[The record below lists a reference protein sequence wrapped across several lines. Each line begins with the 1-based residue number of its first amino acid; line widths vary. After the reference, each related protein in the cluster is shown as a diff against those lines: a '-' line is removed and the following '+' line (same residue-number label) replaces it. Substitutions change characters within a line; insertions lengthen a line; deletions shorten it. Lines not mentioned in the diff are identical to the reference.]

1 MEEKNGAGRQYD
13 LLKEYLTELGSV
25 AVAFSGGVDSAF
37 LLKTAVDILGR
48 DKVLAI
54 TAASSLFPER
64 EQKEAE
70 EFCVKYGIKQI
81 KVNHNAFE
89 IKGFENNPPN
99 RCYLCKR
106 RLFEQIISI
115 AEENNIKYVADGSNM
130 DDNGDYRPG
139 MEATRE
145 LNIKSPLQYAGL
157 YKKDIRELS
166 RKIGLPTWDKP
177 SIACLA
183 SRFAYGETI
192 SEEKLAM
199 VDKAEQLLSDL
210 GFRQLRVRIHGQ
222 ENGFT
227 ARIEI
232 MPEEFPQLMEGGSRK
247 RINKYFKE
255 IGFSYVALDL
265 EGYRMGKMN
274 NIVKTAWKER
284 QNEL

>member
-115 AEENNIKYVADGSNM
+115 AEENNIKYVADASNM

-232 MPEEFPQLMEGGSRK
+232 MPEEFPQLMEEDSRK

>member
-1 MEEKNGAGRQYD
+1 MAEKYAGRQYN
-13 LLKEYLTELGSV
+13 LLKEYLTGFGSV

-37 LLKTAVDILGR
+37 LLKTAVDILGK
-48 DKVLAI
+48 DNVIAVTAI
-54 TAASSLFPER
+54 SFLFPER

-70 EFCVKYGIKQI
+70 EFCIKYGIKQI
-81 KVNHNAFE
+81 KINHNEFE
-89 IKGFENNPPN
+89 IKGFKNNPPN

-115 AEENNIKYVADGSNM
+115 AEDKNIKHVVDGSNM

-139 MEATRE
+139 MEAARE

-166 RKIGLPTWDKP
+166 RKIGLSTWNKP
-177 SIACLA
+177 SLACLA
-183 SRFAYGETI
+183 SRFAYGEII

-199 VDKAEQLLSDL
+199 VDKAEQLLFDM

-222 ENGFT
+222 ENGFI

-232 MPEEFPQLMEGGSRK
+232 MPEEFPQLMEEDSRK
-247 RINKYFKE
+247 RINKYFRE

-265 EGYRMGKMN
+265 EGYRMGNMN
-274 NIVKTAWKER
+274 HFSKAACEGETK
-284 QNEL
+284 

>member
-1 MEEKNGAGRQYD
+1 MAEKYVGRQYD

-64 EQKEAE
+64 EQREAE

-89 IKGFENNPPN
+89 IKGFENNPPD

-192 SEEKLAM
+192 SGEKLAM
-199 VDKAEQLLSDL
+199 VDKAEQLLSDM

-222 ENGFT
+222 EKGLT

-232 MPEEFPQLMEGGSRK
+232 MPEEFPQLMEEDSRK

>member
-1 MEEKNGAGRQYD
+1 MAEKYAGRQYN
-13 LLKEYLTELGSV
+13 LLKEYLTGLGSV

-37 LLKTAVDILGR
+37 LLKTAVDILGK
-48 DKVLAI
+48 DNVIAVTAI
-54 TAASSLFPER
+54 SSLFPER
-64 EQKEAE
+64 EQREAE

-81 KVNHNAFE
+81 KVNHNEFE

-139 MEATRE
+139 MEAARE

-166 RKIGLPTWDKP
+166 RKIGLPIWNKP

-199 VDKAEQLLSDL
+199 VDKAEQFLFDM

-232 MPEEFPQLMEGGSRK
+232 MPEEFPQLMEEDSRK
-247 RINKYFKE
+247 RINKYFRE

-265 EGYRMGKMN
+265 EGYRMGNMN
-274 NIVKTAWKER
+274 HFSKAACEGETK
-284 QNEL
+284 

>member
-1 MEEKNGAGRQYD
+1 MAEKYAGRQYN
-13 LLKEYLTELGSV
+13 LLKEYLTRIGSV

-54 TAASSLFPER
+54 TAVSSLFPER
-64 EQKEAE
+64 EQREAE

-81 KVNHNAFE
+81 KVNHNEFE

-139 MEATRE
+139 MEAARE

-166 RKIGLPTWDKP
+166 RKIGLSTWNKP
-177 SIACLA
+177 SLACLA
-183 SRFAYGETI
+183 SRFAYGEII

-199 VDKAEQLLSDL
+199 VDKAEQLLFDM

-222 ENGFT
+222 ENGFI

-232 MPEEFPQLMEGGSRK
+232 MPEEFPQLMEEDSRK
-247 RINKYFKE
+247 RINKYFRE

-265 EGYRMGKMN
+265 EGYRMGNMN
-274 NIVKTAWKER
+274 HFSKAACEGETK
-284 QNEL
+284 

>member
-1 MEEKNGAGRQYD
+1 MAEKYAGRQYN
-13 LLKEYLTELGSV
+13 LLKEYLTRIGSV

-54 TAASSLFPER
+54 TAVSSLFPER
-64 EQKEAE
+64 EQREAE

-81 KVNHNAFE
+81 KVNHNEFE

-115 AEENNIKYVADGSNM
+115 AEDKNIKHVVDGSNM

-139 MEATRE
+139 MEAAKE

-166 RKIGLPTWDKP
+166 RKIGLSTWNKP
-177 SIACLA
+177 SLACLA
-183 SRFAYGETI
+183 SRFAYGEII
-192 SEEKLAM
+192 SEKKLAM
-199 VDKAEQLLSDL
+199 VDKAEQLLFDM

-222 ENGFT
+222 ENGFI

-232 MPEEFPQLMEGGSRK
+232 MPEEFPQLMEEDSRK
-247 RINKYFKE
+247 RINKYFRE

-265 EGYRMGKMN
+265 EGYRMGNMN
-274 NIVKTAWKER
+274 HFSKAACEGETK
-284 QNEL
+284 

>member
-1 MEEKNGAGRQYD
+1 MAEKYAGRQYD

-64 EQKEAE
+64 EQREAE

-89 IKGFENNPPN
+89 IKGFENNPPD

-157 YKKDIRELS
+157 HKKDVRELS

-192 SEEKLAM
+192 SGEKLAM
-199 VDKAEQLLSDL
+199 VDKAEQLLSDM

-232 MPEEFPQLMEGGSRK
+232 MPEEFPQLMEEDSRK

>member
-1 MEEKNGAGRQYD
+1 MAEKYAGRQYD

-64 EQKEAE
+64 EQREAE

-89 IKGFENNPPN
+89 IKSFENNPPD

-199 VDKAEQLLSDL
+199 VDKAEQLLFDL

-232 MPEEFPQLMEGGSRK
+232 MPEEFPQLMEEDSRK

>member
-25 AVAFSGGVDSAF
+25 VVAFSGGVDSAF

-64 EQKEAE
+64 EQREAE

-89 IKGFENNPPN
+89 IKGFENNPPD

-192 SEEKLAM
+192 NEEKLAM
-199 VDKAEQLLSDL
+199 VDKAEQLLSDM

-232 MPEEFPQLMEGGSRK
+232 MPEEFPQLMEEDSRK
-247 RINKYFKE
+247 RINKYFRK

>member
-232 MPEEFPQLMEGGSRK
+232 MPEEFPQLMEEDSRK

>member
-48 DKVLAI
+48 DKVPAI
-54 TAASSLFPER
+54 TAISSLFPER
-64 EQKEAE
+64 EQREAE

-89 IKGFENNPPN
+89 IKGFENNPPD

-199 VDKAEQLLSDL
+199 VDKAEQLLSDM
-210 GFRQLRVRIHGQ
+210 GFRQIRVRIHGQ

-232 MPEEFPQLMEGGSRK
+232 MPEEFPQLMEEDSRK
-247 RINKYFKE
+247 RINKYFRK

>member
-1 MEEKNGAGRQYD
+1 MAEKYAGRQYD

-25 AVAFSGGVDSAF
+25 VVAFSGGVDSAF

-48 DKVLAI
+48 DKVPAI
-54 TAASSLFPER
+54 TAISSLFPER
-64 EQKEAE
+64 EQREAE

-89 IKGFENNPPN
+89 IKGFENNPPD

-192 SEEKLAM
+192 SGEKLAM
-199 VDKAEQLLSDL
+199 VDKAEQLLFDM

-222 ENGFT
+222 ENGLT

-232 MPEEFPQLMEGGSRK
+232 MPEEFPQLMEEDSRK

>member
-166 RKIGLPTWDKP
+166 RKIGLPTWEKP

-232 MPEEFPQLMEGGSRK
+232 MPEEFPQLMEEDSRK

>member
-1 MEEKNGAGRQYD
+1 MAEKYAGRQYD

-64 EQKEAE
+64 EQREAE

-81 KVNHNAFE
+81 KVNHNSFE

-99 RCYLCKR
+99 RCYHCKR

-157 YKKDIRELS
+157 YKKDISELS
-166 RKIGLPTWDKP
+166 RKIGLPTWDKHY
-177 SIACLA
+177 IACLA

-192 SEEKLAM
+192 SGEKLAM
-199 VDKAEQLLSDL
+199 VDKAEQLLSDM

-227 ARIEI
+227 ARIEL
-232 MPEEFPQLMEGGSRK
+232 MPEEFPQLMEEDSRK

>member
-37 LLKTAVDILGR
+37 LLKTAVDRLGR

-183 SRFAYGETI
+183 TRFANGETI

-232 MPEEFPQLMEGGSRK
+232 MPEEFPQLMEEDSRK

>member
-1 MEEKNGAGRQYD
+1 MEDKNGAGRQYD

-232 MPEEFPQLMEGGSRK
+232 MPEEFPQLMEEDSRK

>member
-1 MEEKNGAGRQYD
+1 MAEKYAGRQYN
-13 LLKEYLTELGSV
+13 LLKEYLTGLGSV

-37 LLKTAVDILGR
+37 LLKTAVDILGK
-48 DKVLAI
+48 DNVIAVTAI
-54 TAASSLFPER
+54 SSLFPER
-64 EQKEAE
+64 EQREAE

-81 KVNHNAFE
+81 KVNHNEFE

-130 DDNGDYRPG
+130 DDSGDYRPG
-139 MEATRE
+139 MEAARE

-166 RKIGLPTWDKP
+166 RKIGLPIWNKP

-199 VDKAEQLLSDL
+199 VDKAEQFLFDM

-232 MPEEFPQLMEGGSRK
+232 MPEEFPQLMEEDSRK
-247 RINKYFKE
+247 RINKYFRE

-265 EGYRMGKMN
+265 EGYRMGNMN
-274 NIVKTAWKER
+274 HFSKAACEGETK
-284 QNEL
+284 

>member
-37 LLKTAVDILGR
+37 LLKTAVD
-48 DKVLAI
+48 
-54 TAASSLFPER
+54 
-64 EQKEAE
+64 
-70 EFCVKYGIKQI
+70 
-81 KVNHNAFE
+81 
-89 IKGFENNPPN
+89 NPPY

-232 MPEEFPQLMEGGSRK
+232 MPEEFPQLMEEDIPK
-247 RINKYFKE
+247 RIHKYFKE

>member
-1 MEEKNGAGRQYD
+1 MAEKYAGRQYD

-64 EQKEAE
+64 EQREAE

-192 SEEKLAM
+192 SGEKLAM
-199 VDKAEQLLSDL
+199 VDKAEQLLSDM

-227 ARIEI
+227 ARIEL
-232 MPEEFPQLMEGGSRK
+232 MPEEFPQLMEEDSRK

>member
-1 MEEKNGAGRQYD
+1 MAEKYAGRQYD

-64 EQKEAE
+64 EQREAE

-89 IKGFENNPPN
+89 IKGFENNPPD

-177 SIACLA
+177 AIACLA

-199 VDKAEQLLSDL
+199 VDKAEQLLFDL

-232 MPEEFPQLMEGGSRK
+232 MPEEFPQLMEEDSRK

>member
-1 MEEKNGAGRQYD
+1 MAEKYAGRQYD

-25 AVAFSGGVDSAF
+25 VVAFSGGVDSAF

-64 EQKEAE
+64 EQREAE

-89 IKGFENNPPN
+89 IKGFENNPPD

-192 SEEKLAM
+192 SGEKLAM
-199 VDKAEQLLSDL
+199 VDKAEQLLSDM

-232 MPEEFPQLMEGGSRK
+232 MPEEFPQLMEEDSRK

>member
-1 MEEKNGAGRQYD
+1 MAEKYAGRQYD

-48 DKVLAI
+48 DKVPAI
-54 TAASSLFPER
+54 TAISSLFPER
-64 EQKEAE
+64 EQREAE

-89 IKGFENNPPN
+89 IKGFENNPPD

-157 YKKDIRELS
+157 YKKDVRELS

-192 SEEKLAM
+192 SGEKLAM
-199 VDKAEQLLSDL
+199 VDKAEQLLSDM

-222 ENGFT
+222 EKGLT

-232 MPEEFPQLMEGGSRK
+232 MPEEFPQLMEEDSRK

>member
-37 LLKTAVDILGR
+37 LLKTAVDRLGR
-48 DKVLAI
+48 VLAI

-183 SRFAYGETI
+183 SRFRETI

-232 MPEEFPQLMEGGSRK
+232 MPEEFPQLMEEDSRK

>member
-1 MEEKNGAGRQYD
+1 MAEKYAGRQYD

-48 DKVLAI
+48 DKVPAI
-54 TAASSLFPER
+54 TAISSLFPER
-64 EQKEAE
+64 EQREAE

-89 IKGFENNPPN
+89 IKGFENNPPD

-199 VDKAEQLLSDL
+199 VDKAEQLLSDM
-210 GFRQLRVRIHGQ
+210 GFRQIRVRIHGQ

-232 MPEEFPQLMEGGSRK
+232 MPEEFPQLMEEDSRK
-247 RINKYFKE
+247 RINKYFRK

>member
-48 DKVLAI
+48 DKVPAI
-54 TAASSLFPER
+54 TAISSLFPER
-64 EQKEAE
+64 EQREAE

-89 IKGFENNPPN
+89 IKGFENNPPD

-192 SEEKLAM
+192 SGEKLAM
-199 VDKAEQLLSDL
+199 VDKAEQLLSNM

-222 ENGFT
+222 EKGLT

-232 MPEEFPQLMEGGSRK
+232 MPEEFPQLMEEDSRK

>member
-1 MEEKNGAGRQYD
+1 MAEKYAGRQYD

-48 DKVLAI
+48 DKVPAI
-54 TAASSLFPER
+54 TAISSLFPER
-64 EQKEAE
+64 EQREAE

-89 IKGFENNPPN
+89 IKGFENNPPD

-199 VDKAEQLLSDL
+199 VDKAEQLLSDM

-232 MPEEFPQLMEGGSRK
+232 MPEEFPQLMEEDSRK